1 MWRTEIGK
9 FRSFFALL
17 LPYSPLTPHF
27 LKNENY
33 WRYHHSTHVYQK
45 SQSYDVWFL
54 KYGVRQ
60 TDFCHFRSFSALSTP
75 NRPGKSKFW
84 EIEKNT
90 WRYYH
95 FILMYGSSDM
105 ERDWHNF
112 LPFWVIFGP
121 FTPLTIDAEPKFWK
135 IKKTFG
141 YIIILHMCTINDNHI
156 MHGSWHM
163 EREWQ
168 NFLSFQTI
176 FCPLTH

>member
-1 MWRTEIGK
+1 MKITEDIII
-9 FRSFFALL
+9 LL
-17 LPYSPLTPHF
+17 MCT
-27 LKNENY
+27 KNYN
-33 WRYHHSTHVYQK
+33 HMM
-45 SQSYDVWFL
+45 YDSWDTEWD
-54 KYGVRQ
+54 RQ
-60 TDFCHFRSFSALSTP
+60 NFCHFRSFSALSP
-75 NRPGKSKFW
+75 PYRPGKSKFW

-95 FILMYGSSDM
+95 FILMYGPWDM
-105 ERDWHNF
+105 ERNWHNF
-112 LPFWVIFGP
+112 LSFWVIFGP